1 MNQVNKLHDVM
12 TLEETAKFLRV
23 PKKSV
28 QALAEKGTI
37 PAQRIDDS
45 WRFFK
50 PALEAWLSGTKPVDR
65 KAALLAQAG
74 RLKDD
79 PTLLPMLAEIY
90 KARGRPEV
98 EEGTEH

>member
-1 MNQVNKLHDVM
+1 MNPPIKLHEVL
-12 TLEETAKFLRV
+12 TLEEAARFLRV
-23 PKKSV
+23 PKKNV
-28 QALAEKGTI
+28 QALAEAGKL
-37 PAQRIDDS
+37 PARRVGDS

-50 PALEAWLSGTKPVDR
+50 PAIEDWLRCKEPLDG

-79 PTLLPMLAEIY
+79 PTLLPMLAGIY

-98 EEGTEH
+98 EEGSND